1 MMQKNMV
8 WAVMVIAT
16 ALIEATWLSRVR
28 IQGAVP
34 ELTLLLVV
42 YFAIVDGEERAM
54 FTGALGGMFQDI
66 AADAVLGHHVLC
78 LVAVGYVAGRVSTR
92 LITDHPAVK
101 VGLVLCSSLVQ
112 GTLYT
117 IVLYLQEPDFSA
129 LRAVLT
135 AVVPGAFYTALVTP
149 IIFFLLGRYFERLYP
164 VHGSS
169 P

>member
-1 MMQKNMV
+1 MMRKNVV
-8 WAVMVIAT
+8 WAVLVIAT
-16 ALIEATWLSRVR
+16 ALVEATWLSRVR

-54 FTGALGGMFQDI
+54 FTGALGGLFQDI

-78 LVAVGYVAGRVSTR
+78 LVAVGYLAGRISTR

-101 VGLVLCSSLVQ
+101 AGLVLCSSLFQ
-112 GTLYT
+112 GSLYT
-117 IVLYLQEPDFSA
+117 AVLYLQDSGFSV
-129 LRAVLT
+129 LRAFLT

-149 IIFFLLGRYFERLYP
+149 IVFFLLDRSFARVYP
-164 VHGSS
+164 LQGSS
-169 P
+169 L